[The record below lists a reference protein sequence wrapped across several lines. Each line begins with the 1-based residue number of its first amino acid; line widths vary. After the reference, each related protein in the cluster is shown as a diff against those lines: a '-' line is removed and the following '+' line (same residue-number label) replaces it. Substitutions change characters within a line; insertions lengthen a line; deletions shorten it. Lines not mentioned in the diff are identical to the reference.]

1 MLCTAL
7 IYWRVPGSVLYQDLV
22 LVRNQEPFTLGTLL
36 HGLFIDANFYIQFS
50 NLIEMFSI
58 YLVKG

>member
-7 IYWRVPGSVLYQDLV
+7 IYWRVLESVLYQDLV

-36 HGLFIDANFYIQFS
+36 HGLLIDANFYIQF
-50 NLIEMFSI
+50 
-58 YLVKG
+58 